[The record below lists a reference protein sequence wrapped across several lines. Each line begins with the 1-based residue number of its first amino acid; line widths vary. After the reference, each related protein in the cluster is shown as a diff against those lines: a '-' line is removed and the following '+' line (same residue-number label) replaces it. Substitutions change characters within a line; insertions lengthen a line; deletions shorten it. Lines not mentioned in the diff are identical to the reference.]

1 MSLYAIK
8 SEMLSLMEAFGEH
21 GAGSAEAEAAIREH
35 AAALSEQ
42 FDAKAD
48 DYAALIR
55 VCETR
60 AEARRGEAERM
71 IALASV
77 DEALASRLRE
87 TLLKA
92 MSETGRTKVQTSR
105 FSMAVKRN
113 GGVIPLR
120 IVDDAAIPVEFR
132 VPKVTTVLD
141 RDGIRRAL
149 ESGAAVPGAE
159 LGERGFRLDLK

>member
-8 SEMLSLMEAFGEH
+8 AEMLSLMEAFGEH
-21 GAGSAEAEAAIREH
+21 GPGSAEAEAAIKEH

-60 AEARRGEAERM
+60 AEARRGEAEWM
-71 IALASV
+71 YALASS

-87 TLLKA
+87 SLLKA
-92 MSETGRTKVQTSR
+92 MSETGRTKVETPR
-105 FSMAVKRN
+105 FNLSIKRN
-113 GGVIPLR
+113 GGMVPLK
-120 IVDDAAIPVEFR
+120 IVNDADIPVEFR

-149 ESGAAVPGAE
+149 ESGIAVPGAE